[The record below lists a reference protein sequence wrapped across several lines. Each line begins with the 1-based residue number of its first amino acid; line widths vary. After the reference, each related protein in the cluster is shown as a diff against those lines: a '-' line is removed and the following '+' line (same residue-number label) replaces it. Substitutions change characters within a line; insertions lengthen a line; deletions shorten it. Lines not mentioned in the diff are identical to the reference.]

1 MSEKEILI
9 NINDY
14 IPKSIIEEIN
24 NNSEEN
30 EKNNEQFYNNYYK
43 KNKNKQDSYFNL
55 NNNDSD
61 NLLFENETSE
71 NSFNR
76 NDNNNSL
83 DDYFNDISNKNNNT
97 SNNLYNNNYQLNY
110 NNSFNSANNFNN
122 NQNSFEINNN
132 LNNNFNLSNINQIQN
147 MQFNNK
153 NLINI
158 NLNNKN
164 NNTLIQTFLNFLNMF
179 NIENFNKNSIYY
191 QKIFSQIP
199 LNIPFLDLIIQ
210 KLQGHFT
217 KLMQGNNSNYFI
229 SDLIKKSTKKQKIII
244 LNEIFY
250 NMDFLSLNEYSNH
263 CIQTLIEKASSKEEI
278 ILIINSLSHNKEKV
292 LNICKNEYGSFV
304 IQKILTYFNENY
316 RYKINE
322 IILKNLYELCIDMYG
337 VCVVKKFINNT
348 NNQIYCN
355 ILIKNIFIN
364 FYEIAKNNYGN
375 YAIQSL
381 IDKFYKN
388 ENFMNYL
395 LNLIFYNNINNF
407 FDISINRFGSHI
419 VEYFLSKLG
428 KSKKKK
434 IFLDIFNNISNGNI
448 IIRNIYFNKYGKYVI
463 NKLLIGFEFEEKNYL
478 KNYFI
483 MKINQNNNYIN
494 NNNDNDV

>member
-1 MSEKEILI
+1 MSEKEIFV

-14 IPKSIIEEIN
+14 IPKSIIDEID

-30 EKNNEQFYNNYYK
+30 EKNNEECFNNHYK
-43 KNKNKQDSYFNL
+43 INKNKQNFYFNL
-55 NNNDSD
+55 KNSDSD
-61 NLLFENETSE
+61 KFENETTES
-71 NSFNR
+71 SFNK
-76 NDNNNSL
+76 NDNNSL
-83 DDYFNDISNKNNNT
+83 DDYFNDISNKNNKNNN
-97 SNNLYNNNYQLNY
+97 NNLNNNNYQLNC
-110 NNSFNSANNFNN
+110 NNSFNLSNNFNN
-122 NQNSFEINNN
+122 NNNKNSFEINNN
-132 LNNNFNLSNINQIQN
+132 FNIPNMNQFQNF
-147 MQFNNK
+147 QFDNK
-153 NLINI
+153 NLMFLNI
-158 NLNNKN
+158 KNKN
-164 NNTLIQTFLNFLNMF
+164 NNLLIQTFLNFINMF
-179 NIENFNKNSIYY
+179 NIESFNKNSIYY

-199 LNIPFLDLIIQ
+199 LSIPFLDLIIQ
-210 KLQGHFT
+210 KLQGNFSN
-217 KLMQGNNSNYFI
+217 LMQGNNSNYFI
-229 SDLIKKSTKKQKIII
+229 SDLIKKCTKKQKIII

-250 NMDFLSLNEYSNH
+250 NIVNLSLNEYSNH

-292 LNICKNEYGSFV
+292 LDICKNEYGSFV

-364 FYEIAKNNYGN
+364 FYKIAKNNYGN
-375 YAIQSL
+375 YAIQNL

-407 FDISINRFGSHI
+407 LDISINRFGSHI
-419 VEYFLSKLG
+419 VEYFISKLG

-434 IFLDIFNNISNGNI
+434 IFLDIFGAISNGNLI
-448 IIRNIYFNKYGKYVI
+448 IKTIYFNKYGKYVI
-463 NKLLIGFEFEEKNYL
+463 NKLLIGFEFEEKNY
-478 KNYFI
+478 FI
-483 MKINQNNNYIN
+483 MKLNQNNNYIN
-494 NNNDNDV
+494 KNNNDNED

>member
-1 MSEKEILI
+1 MSEKEIFV

-14 IPKSIIEEIN
+14 IPKSIIDEID

-30 EKNNEQFYNNYYK
+30 ESNNEQCYNNHYK
-43 KNKNKQDSYFNL
+43 INKNKQNFYFNFK
-55 NNNDSD
+55 NNDSD
-61 NLLFENETSE
+61 KFENETTES
-71 NSFNR
+71 SFNK
-76 NDNNNSL
+76 NDNNSL
-83 DDYFNDISNKNNNT
+83 DDYFNDISNKNNKNNNNN
-97 SNNLYNNNYQLNY
+97 SNNNNYQLNY
-110 NNSFNSANNFNN
+110 NNSINLSNNCNN
-122 NQNSFEINNN
+122 NKNSFEINNN
-132 LNNNFNLSNINQIQN
+132 LNNNFNIPNFNQFQN
-147 MQFNNK
+147 FQFDNK
-153 NLINI
+153 NLII
-158 NLNNKN
+158 LNLKNKN
-164 NNTLIQTFLNFLNMF
+164 NNNILIQTFLNFINMF
-179 NIENFNKNSIYY
+179 NIESFNKNSIYY

-199 LNIPFLDLIIQ
+199 LSIPFLDLIIQ
-210 KLQGHFT
+210 KLQGNFSN
-217 KLMQGNNSNYFI
+217 LMQGNNSNYFI
-229 SDLIKKSTKKQKIII
+229 SDLIKKCTKKQKIII

-250 NMDFLSLNEYSNH
+250 NIDNLSLNEYSNH

-292 LNICKNEYGSFV
+292 LEICKNEYGSFV

-322 IILKNLYELCIDMYG
+322 IILNNLYELCIDMYG

-364 FYEIAKNNYGN
+364 FYKIAKNNYGN
-375 YAIQSL
+375 YAIQNL

-407 FDISINRFGSHI
+407 LDISINRFGSHI
-419 VEYFLSKLG
+419 VEYLISKLG

-434 IFLDIFNNISNGNI
+434 IFLDIYNNISNGNLI
-448 IIRNIYFNKYGKYVI
+448 IKTIYFNKYGKYVI
-463 NKLLIGFEFEEKNYL
+463 NKLLIGFEFEEKNY
-478 KNYFI
+478 FI
-483 MKINQNNNYIN
+483 MKLNQNNNYIN
-494 NNNDNDV
+494 KNNNDNED

>member
-1 MSEKEILI
+1 MSEKEIFV

-14 IPKSIIEEIN
+14 IPKSIIDEID

-30 EKNNEQFYNNYYK
+30 EKNNEECYNNHYK
-43 KNKNKQDSYFNL
+43 INKNKQNFYFNL
-55 NNNDSD
+55 KNSDSD
-61 NLLFENETSE
+61 KFENETTES
-71 NSFNR
+71 SFNK
-76 NDNNNSL
+76 NDNNSL
-83 DDYFNDISNKNNNT
+83 DDYFNDISNKNNKNNN
-97 SNNLYNNNYQLNY
+97 NNLNNNNYQLNC
-110 NNSFNSANNFNN
+110 NNSFNLSNNFNN
-122 NQNSFEINNN
+122 NNNNKNSFEINNN
-132 LNNNFNLSNINQIQN
+132 FNIPNMNQFQNF
-147 MQFNNK
+147 QFDNK
-153 NLINI
+153 NLMF
-158 NLNNKN
+158 LNMKNKN
-164 NNTLIQTFLNFLNMF
+164 NNLLIQTFLNFINMF
-179 NIENFNKNSIYY
+179 NIESFNKNSIYY

-199 LNIPFLDLIIQ
+199 LSIPFLDLIIQ
-210 KLQGHFT
+210 KLQGNFSN
-217 KLMQGNNSNYFI
+217 LMQGNNSNYFI
-229 SDLIKKSTKKQKIII
+229 SDLIKKCTKKQKIII

-250 NMDFLSLNEYSNH
+250 NIVNLSLNEYSNH

-292 LNICKNEYGSFV
+292 LDICKNEYGSFV

-364 FYEIAKNNYGN
+364 FYKIAKNNYGN
-375 YAIQSL
+375 YAIQNL

-407 FDISINRFGSHI
+407 LDISINRFGSHI
-419 VEYFLSKLG
+419 VEYFISKLG

-434 IFLDIFNNISNGNI
+434 IFLDIFNNISNGNLI
-448 IIRNIYFNKYGKYVI
+448 IKTIYFNKYGKYVI
-463 NKLLIGFEFEEKNYL
+463 NKLLIGFEFEEKNY
-478 KNYFI
+478 FI
-483 MKINQNNNYIN
+483 MKLNQNNNYIN
-494 NNNDNDV
+494 KNNNDNEDLI

>member
-1 MSEKEILI
+1 MSEKEIFV

-14 IPKSIIEEIN
+14 IPKSIIDEID

-30 EKNNEQFYNNYYK
+30 ESNNEQCYNNHYK
-43 KNKNKQDSYFNL
+43 INKNKQNFYFNFK
-55 NNNDSD
+55 NNDSD
-61 NLLFENETSE
+61 KFENETTES
-71 NSFNR
+71 SFNK
-76 NDNNNSL
+76 NDNNSL
-83 DDYFNDISNKNNNT
+83 DDYFNDISNKNNKNNNNN
-97 SNNLYNNNYQLNY
+97 SNNNNFQLNY
-110 NNSFNSANNFNN
+110 NNSINLSNNCNN
-122 NQNSFEINNN
+122 NKNSFEINNN
-132 LNNNFNLSNINQIQN
+132 LNNNFNIPNFNQFQN
-147 MQFNNK
+147 FQFDNK
-153 NLINI
+153 NLII
-158 NLNNKN
+158 LNLKNKN
-164 NNTLIQTFLNFLNMF
+164 NNNNILIQTFLNFINMF
-179 NIENFNKNSIYY
+179 NIESFNKNSIYY

-199 LNIPFLDLIIQ
+199 LSIPFLDLIIQ
-210 KLQGHFT
+210 KLQGNFSN
-217 KLMQGNNSNYFI
+217 LMQGNNSNYFI
-229 SDLIKKSTKKQKIII
+229 SDLIKKCTKKQKIII

-250 NMDFLSLNEYSNH
+250 NIDNLSLNEYSNH

-292 LNICKNEYGSFV
+292 LEICKNEYGSFV

-322 IILKNLYELCIDMYG
+322 IILNNLYELCIDMYG

-364 FYEIAKNNYGN
+364 FYKIAKNNYGN
-375 YAIQSL
+375 YAIQNL

-407 FDISINRFGSHI
+407 LDISINRFGSHI
-419 VEYFLSKLG
+419 VEYLISKLG

-434 IFLDIFNNISNGNI
+434 IFLDIFNNISNGNLI
-448 IIRNIYFNKYGKYVI
+448 IKTIYFNKYGKYVI
-463 NKLLIGFEFEEKNYL
+463 NKLLIGFEFEEKNY
-478 KNYFI
+478 FI
-483 MKINQNNNYIN
+483 MKLNQNNNYIN
-494 NNNDNDV
+494 KNNNDNED